1 MYLFIYVGRALNCHK
16 NIDITDMMHS
26 DESFPLELY
35 KCFVYQERQESLEWY
50 LSPPLLF
57 ICLLCTDCLC
67 LHGTCARCCSC
78 HNYHNLK
85 LVTQY
90 NLWPEATCCSFWYL
104 QHRYYCQKRNKSNT
118 LLQHVEIVE
127 CFVKTKLFDRHFEPA
142 MSPTRVP
149 APGEWLSSVQSRS
162 KLRKCCGCCRN
173 VSTMQLTLRFA
184 GLLTNKCDFI
194 NKRTFR
200 HHNKLTQPD
209 WLDSVKYL

>member
-1 MYLFIYVGRALNCHK
+1 MNHFHLSCTNVLCIRR
-16 NIDITDMMHS
+16 D
-26 DESFPLELY
+26 
-35 KCFVYQERQESLEWY
+35 QERQEWY
-50 LSPPLLF
+50 LSPPLFF

-67 LHGTCARCCSC
+67 LHGTCAVVTIITTS
-78 HNYHNLK
+78 NLSRITICDPK
-85 LVTQY
+85 LLAAPSGICNIDTIAERTIAV
-90 NLWPEATCCSFWYL
+90 
-104 QHRYYCQKRNKSNT
+104 RNKSNT
-118 LLQHVEIVE
+118 LQHVEIVE

-142 MSPTRVP
+142 VSPTRVP

-173 VSTMQLTLRFA
+173 VPTMQLTLRFA

-200 HHNKLTQPD
+200 HHNKLTQLD

>member
-1 MYLFIYVGRALNCHK
+1 MNHFHLSCTNVFCIRRDQEGMTRSVWSDICHLL
-16 NIDITDMMHS
+16 S
-26 DESFPLELY
+26 SSFVRFNWLP
-35 KCFVYQERQESLEWY
+35 
-50 LSPPLLF
+50 LSPWNMCPV
-57 ICLLCTDCLC
+57 
-67 LHGTCARCCSC
+67 LHC

-90 NLWPEATCCSFWYL
+90 NLWPEAACCSFWYL
-104 QHRYYCQKRNKSNT
+104 QHRYYCQNRNKSNT

-142 MSPTRVP
+142 VSPTRVP

-173 VSTMQLTLRFA
+173 VPTMQLTLRFA